1 MVSLRDNI
9 TTIYEGGL
17 LSVSPVF
24 PVASV
29 PLSCLVQTLIISLY
43 HHINP
48 ISGFFFFFF
57 LSPASPSHSPTTWQ
71 LFHGA
76 LLTMSLSCCS
86 IGDSPSFLVW
96 CMRPF
101 IISLHITPQG
111 LLLSHH
117 VQKHN
122 LGPKTVL
129 LVPKTP
135 YFFFSVSIFLEC
147 FFPLLHPEDSG
158 IPCEVAFSL
167 LPIPCPKMYIVTQ
180 AICLIWVI
188 HYMSVSSTG
197 LQAPQGGILFTFE
210 TLPPN
215 MCPIPSWYLLT

>member
-1 MVSLRDNI
+1 MKEASYLSPQSFQSLQSHCPAWFRPS
-9 TTIYEGGL
+9 L
-17 LSVSPVF
+17 
-24 PVASV
+24 
-29 PLSCLVQTLIISLY
+29 SLY
-43 HHINP
+43 TTTSTP
-48 ISGFFFFFF
+48 FLVFSFFF

-76 LLTMSLSCCS
+76 LPTVSLSCCS

-147 FFPLLHPEDSG
+147 FFPLLRPEDS
-158 IPCEVAFSL
+158 
-167 LPIPCPKMYIVTQ
+167 
-180 AICLIWVI
+180 
-188 HYMSVSSTG
+188 
-197 LQAPQGGILFTFE
+197 
-210 TLPPN
+210 
-215 MCPIPSWYLLT
+215 